1 MSKGSEACVVK
12 KLDAWPLSATLGP
25 GTGCGVAAGEG
36 SPVPHRGL
44 LHLPWKLKVEWG
56 RQRSLAGGGE
66 CGQRIQAR
74 VGRPFLILLTDPR
87 PHLGAPV
94 HWLPSCSLRPWL
106 PGPVWSPPSRLPHL
120 PPHTVTSGTVAIS
133 RSPGTQGGHSTGG
146 RLPAG
151 GKGAW
156 PGRCLS
162 RSFICKQLLSP
173 HLQGPASSFACLTP
187 GSPEH

>member
-1 MSKGSEACVVK
+1 MWGGRWGGESSAPQGLTSPSMEVKGGGGKAEV
-12 KLDAWPLSATLGP
+12 P
-25 GTGCGVAAGEG
+25 G
-36 SPVPHRGL
+36 
-44 LHLPWKLKVEWG
+44 
-56 RQRSLAGGGE
+56 QGGE

-74 VGRPFLILLTDPR
+74 VVRPFLILLTDPR
-87 PHLGAPV
+87 PHLGTPV
-94 HWLPSCSLRPWL
+94 HWLPSCSLRPW
-106 PGPVWSPPSRLPHL
+106 PHGPVWSPPSRLPNL
-120 PPHTVTSGTVAIS
+120 PPHTVTSGTVAVS

-162 RSFICKQLLSP
+162 RSFVCKQLLGP